1 MFSTLIA
8 TRVWNCTRPSVAV
21 ITSRSRNS
29 RTASTRPAASGMSW
43 GWVTPSRRPGSQ
55 HVEQVPLV
63 LAHSPADRGEL
74 DRAHHARRVGGRLLD
89 ADDAPLQHAERLP
102 PPQRFTVD
110 RPPAG
115 RLVAV

>member
-8 TRVWNCTRPSVAV
+8 TRVWNCTRPSVAI

-43 GWVTPSRRPGSQ
+43 GWVISSARSCRPGAQ

-63 LAHSPADRGEL
+63 LAHPPADGGEL
-74 DRAHHARRVGGRLLD
+74 DGAHHARRVGGRLHD
-89 ADDAPLQHAERLP
+89 ADDAPLQHAE
-102 PPQRFTVD
+102 
-110 RPPAG
+110 
-115 RLVAV
+115 